1 MEDRILK
8 IALEGGYELSTSEV
22 LGIRFALNVDD
33 PTDDDIYLW
42 VLILS
47 GSDMDDSYASIDWAS
62 VKQNAILTDP
72 ALISLLEKNS

>member
-1 MEDRILK
+1 MEDRIIE
-8 IALEGGYELSTSEV
+8 IALAGGYELSRSEV
-22 LGIRFALNVDD
+22 LGVMHSLNVDD

-47 GSDMDDSYASIDWAS
+47 GSDMDDSIDWAS
-62 VKQNAILTDP
+62 VKREAILSDP

>member
-1 MEDRILK
+1 MEDRIIE
-8 IALEGGYELSTSEV
+8 IALAGGYELSRSEV
-22 LGIRFALNVDD
+22 LGVMHSLNVDD

-47 GSDMDDSYASIDWAS
+47 GSDMDDSIDCAS
-62 VKQNAILTDP
+62 VKREAILSDP

>member
-22 LGIRFALNVDD
+22 LGVMHSLNVDD

-47 GSDMDDSYASIDWAS
+47 GSDKDDSYASIDWAS
-62 VKQNAILTDP
+62 VKREAILSDP